1 MYLVKAATIFVR
13 LVIQVITLSEIL
25 IPFVPAKTIW
35 KKAEERKEGPIK
47 VSK

>member
-35 KKAEERKEGPIK
+35 KKDRRKERGTNK
-47 VSK
+47 GE